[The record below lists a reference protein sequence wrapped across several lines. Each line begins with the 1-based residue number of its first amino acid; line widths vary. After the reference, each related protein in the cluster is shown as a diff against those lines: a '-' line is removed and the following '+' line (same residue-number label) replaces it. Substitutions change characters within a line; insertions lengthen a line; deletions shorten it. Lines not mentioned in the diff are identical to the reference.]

1 MRIEFKNYTHLDKF
15 QKEEIL
21 NIRNTDYV
29 RTQMKT
35 ESIIS
40 LKDHFE
46 WIEKLKKD
54 KTRFF
59 FAVIHNDTIVGSIS
73 LINIDINTYSGYLG
87 LFYKK
92 AINPLISSLS
102 TYIFLDHCFIDLQLK
117 TIYLEVLESNKS
129 AVKFDLN
136 FGFQIE
142 KELVIENKNY
152 YLMSNDYKNWK
163 EKKTS
168 AVLNILQ
175 KKASKVK
182 FNFKG

>member
-21 NIRNTDYV
+21 DIRNTDYV
-29 RTQMKT
+29 RMQMKT

-54 KTRFF
+54 ETRFF
-59 FAVIHNDTIVGSIS
+59 FAVIHNGSIVGSIS
-73 LINIDINTYSGYLG
+73 LINIDMNTSSGYLG
-87 LFYKK
+87 LYYKK
-92 AINPLISSLS
+92 VINPLISSLS
-102 TYIFLDHCFIDLQLK
+102 TYIFLDHCFVDLKFK

-129 AVKFDLN
+129 AIKFDLN

-142 KELVIENKNY
+142 KELVIDNKRY
-152 YLMSNDYKNWK
+152 YLMSNDHEHWE
-163 EKKTS
+163 EKKS
-168 AVLNILQ
+168 SPILGILQ
-175 KKASKVK
+175 KKASTIK
-182 FNFKG
+182 FDFEG